1 MEPDVIRIL
10 LVEDNPD
17 DARLVRRKLEREV
30 ARPDWFRLDHVGA
43 MQPALDALG
52 KRDHDVIL
60 LDLNLPDSEG
70 IGTVTRVREVETTVP
85 IVVFTVAGDE
95 EMALAALRAGA
106 QDYLV
111 KDELGGGPV
120 LHRAIRYAIE
130 RMRIAEE
137 RRQLQEQLHQAEK
150 LKSLGVFAAGA
161 AFGFNTLLGTI
172 LEQADHG
179 LVRPAS
185 EDQVTECLR
194 AIRRTTL
201 RAAQMASQLR
211 DYALVDSG
219 EVSPLDLSTFVM
231 DVGQSLDAIAG
242 PNVSIVYV
250 LASNLPR
257 IQGNIFELRQ
267 LLVNLVLNASEATG
281 DARGSI
287 SIETEVRKVGREL
300 LCEAQGAS
308 DLRPGRYVV
317 LRVNDSG
324 RGLDARARSR
334 VFDPFYTTKFAGRGL
349 GLAAAFGI
357 ARRHG
362 GAIHVGPRSE
372 GGTEFLVLFPACH

>member
-1 MEPDVIRIL
+1 MEPNVIRIL

-17 DARLVRRKLEREV
+17 DALLVRRKLEREI
-30 ARPDWFRLDHVGA
+30 ARPGWFRLDHVSA
-43 MQPALDALG
+43 MQQALDALG
-52 KRDHDVIL
+52 KGDHDVIL
-60 LDLNLPDSEG
+60 LDLQLPDSEG
-70 IGTVTRVREVETTVP
+70 IGSVTRVREVEASVP

-137 RRQLQEQLHQAEK
+137 RRQLQERLHQAEK
-150 LKSLGVFAAGA
+150 LQSLGVFAAGA
-161 AFGFNTLLGTI
+161 AFGFNTLHGTI
-172 LEQADHG
+172 LEQADRG
-179 LVRPAS
+179 LERAVNAGHVR
-185 EDQVTECLR
+185 ECLR
-194 AIRRTTL
+194 AIQRTTL
-201 RAAQMASQLR
+201 RAAQMAAQLR

-219 EVSPLDLSTFVM
+219 EVSPLDLSAFVM

-242 PNVSIVYV
+242 PSVSIDYS
-250 LASNLPR
+250 LASNLPP
-257 IQGNIFELRQ
+257 IQGNVFELRQ
-267 LLVNLVLNASEATG
+267 LLVNLVLNASEAMG
-281 DARGSI
+281 DAHGSI
-287 SIETEVRKVGREL
+287 SIETWDRQVGREL
-300 LCEAQGAS
+300 LCETQGAS

-317 LRVNDSG
+317 LRVKDSG
-324 RGLDARARSR
+324 HGLDARARSR
-334 VFDPFYTTKFAGRGL
+334 LFDPFYTTKFAGRGL

-362 GAIHVGPRSE
+362 AAIHVAERSE
-372 GGTEFLVLFPACH
+372 GGAEFAVLFPARR